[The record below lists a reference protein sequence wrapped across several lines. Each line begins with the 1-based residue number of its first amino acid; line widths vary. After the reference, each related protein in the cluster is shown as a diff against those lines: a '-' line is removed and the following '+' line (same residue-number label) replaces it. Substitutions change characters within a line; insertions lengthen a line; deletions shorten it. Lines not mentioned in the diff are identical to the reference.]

1 MADKEDVV
9 LSMAPGECCCCR
21 GALQQDKS
29 RGVPLNEVAAAVGR
43 RLYLLLPALP
53 PLLLL

>member
-9 LSMAPGECCCCR
+9 LSTALGECCCCR

-29 RGVPLNEVAAAVGR
+29 RGVPLNEVAVAVGR
-43 RLYLLLPALP
+43 RLYHLLPALS
-53 PLLLL
+53 LLLLL